1 LELDLG
7 PLVLKALGAGR
18 AVSVTSHDNLAED
31 REAPRP
37 RWVPVAPRGGYT
49 PRMVLGGRLRA
60 STLLAAA
67 AWLVAFAYA
76 ARAGAVAEPTVYDNH
91 QLYLIGSRAAGMGG
105 AYTALACDEGALHYN
120 PAGLVCAR
128 HSHLELVA
136 NAYMIQSLSVPRAL
150 GDGQNLSATT
160 YHSIPS
166 MVGGVY
172 VLADGEASGAGRQA
186 LGFAVSIPYSIALK
200 TAPSSN
206 TRNFLSGTWRDD
218 VLAGDVGYAY
228 QITPSLGLGV
238 SLGGMM
244 RVMSGANTLLVTR
257 PNAGGGTEFIAADLQ
272 SDVLA
277 VGLRAKAGARWTPT
291 RALSLGLALVTP
303 TLDVFG
309 SYTSSSNLTLAGI
322 DRTTGQPLADAIPTR
337 FTGKSAASFPMRFA
351 VGVAYTTESTTLS
364 ADASV
369 NLPHTVRTAY
379 DLAAVPIDG
388 VTPGAGEES
397 KLERVLQPNLNLG
410 AEVRVTRSV
419 AIDVGAFTDISSVPA
434 QGEQDRVHMFGLS
447 AALSLIGVQTR
458 GSFGASFSY
467 GQADTKVLT
476 GELSLSNLGAQPEGV
491 SRLTRWNLVGV
502 IGSNYSFLPD
512 DVAAEAAERRRGP
525 KDSTAPPAPPAP
537 PAR

>member
-1 LELDLG
+1 ML
-7 PLVLKALGAGR
+7 
-18 AVSVTSHDNLAED
+18 T
-31 REAPRP
+31 
-37 RWVPVAPRGGYT
+37 
-49 PRMVLGGRLRA
+49 GGRRRA
-60 STLLAAA
+60 SRLLACG
-67 AWLVAFAYA
+67 AWLLGLAYA
-76 ARAGAVAEPTVYDNH
+76 GRAGAVEEPTVYDNH

-136 NAYMIQSLSVPRAL
+136 NAYMLQSYSVPRAL
-150 GDGQNLSATT
+150 GDGQDLSATT

-172 VLADGEASGAGRQA
+172 VLADGDESGAGRQA
-186 LGFAVSIPYSIALK
+186 FGFSVSIPYSIALK

-218 VLAGDVGYAY
+218 VLAGDVGYGY
-228 QITPSLGLGV
+228 QLTPTLGLGL

-244 RVMSGANTLLVTR
+244 RVMSGSNTFLVTR
-257 PNAGGGTEFIAADLQ
+257 PNAGGGTEFIAADFEK
-272 SDVLA
+272 DILA
-277 VGLRAKAGARWTPT
+277 VGLRAKLGARWTPT
-291 RALSLGLALVTP
+291 RQLSLGLAVVTP
-303 TLDVFG
+303 TLDAFG
-309 SYTSSSNLTLAGI
+309 TYASSSNLTVAGI
-322 DRTTGQPLADAIPTR
+322 DRTTGQAVADALPSR
-337 FTGKSAASFPMRFA
+337 FTGKSAAGFPMRFA
-351 VGVAYTTESTTLS
+351 VGVAYTTERTTLS

-379 DLAAVPIDG
+379 DLTAVPIVG
-388 VTPGAGEES
+388 VTAQPGEES
-397 KLERVLQPNLNLG
+397 KLERVLQPNANVG

-419 AIDVGAFTDISSVPA
+419 AIDVGAFTDLSAVPA
-434 QGEQDRVHMFGLS
+434 NGEQDRIHMFGLS
-447 AALSLIGVQTR
+447 AALSLIGVQTH

-467 GQADTKVLT
+467 GAADTKVLT
-476 GELSLSNLGAQPEGV
+476 GELSLSNLGSQPEGV

-512 DVAAEAAERRRGP
+512 DLAAEAVERERKPKGAAE
-525 KDSTAPPAPPAP
+525 PAPPPP